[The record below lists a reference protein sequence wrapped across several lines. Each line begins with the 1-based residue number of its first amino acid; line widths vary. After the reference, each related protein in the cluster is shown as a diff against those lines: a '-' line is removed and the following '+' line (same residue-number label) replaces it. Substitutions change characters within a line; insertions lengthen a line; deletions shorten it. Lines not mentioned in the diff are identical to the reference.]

1 MEIKI
6 FGIKVYEKKS
16 GTILDLITTTDGVV
30 STNPAEDSFW
40 EGAEAP
46 YYLDCS
52 TIEGR
57 SSAYKQCDVVRT
69 VIGKSSNAIA
79 NLKVWALDENDKQIK
94 TPQAERI
101 ISKLMRPNPKEDF
114 KRFFRKLDL
123 YCKLHGKAYVHKS
136 YSALFKE
143 YNYYVIPNE
152 YVTEQYL
159 NSTDELFNRR
169 IEKYMI
175 NDKTSTYELLP
186 KYVHVYYDGTLY
198 EGMPYESI
206 GGSRLESLSEVVSTY
221 IVLWEV
227 LTELYGDSG
236 ARNLISM
243 GANSPQMMAMPKLKD
258 EKDIIYKALR
268 KFGGRRSQEKNAVIS
283 TDAKVHQLT
292 AKMSEMEFSDIII
305 ECKKA
310 IANGFDTP
318 AVLLD
323 VESARYKNTTE
334 AIKVLYTQS
343 AIPTAEY
350 YFSEWLQMT
359 GEIALPFRLAADYS
373 HLEFYQDAK
382 KEEAIAFQQMANA
395 ISTLSNIT
403 IEGKPVITNEQAQI
417 KLDLK

>member
-1 MEIKI
+1 MQSIRQLSMNI
-6 FGIKVYEKKS
+6 FGISITKAEVQQETAQDIWRRFSEGDEFTASAYFINCNDYS
-16 GTILDLITTTDGVV
+16 GR
-30 STNPAEDSFW
+30 AK
-40 EGAEAP
+40 
-46 YYLDCS
+46 
-52 TIEGR
+52 
-57 SSAYKQCDVVRT
+57 AYKQCDVVRT

-94 TPQAERI
+94 TAQASRI
-101 ISKLMRPNPKEDF
+101 IKKLMRPNPKEDF

-123 YCKLHGKAYVHKS
+123 ICKLDGVAYVRKVYS
-136 YSALFKE
+136 SALKE
-143 YNYYVIPNE
+143 WNYYVIPNRFITILYKNE
-152 YVTEQYL
+152 
-159 NSTDELFNRR
+159 TDLLFNRVVD
-169 IEKYMI
+169 KYVI
-175 NDKTSTYELLP
+175 NDGTGSYEL
-186 KYVHVYYDGTLY
+186 KNDEVHPFYDGSYSPDGIYTML
-198 EGMPYESI
+198 
-206 GGSRLESLSEVVSTY
+206 GGSRLQSLSEIITTY
-221 IVLWEV
+221 VVLWET
-227 LTELYGDSG
+227 LTEMYGDSG

-258 EKDIIYKALR
+258 EKDVIYKALR
-268 KFGGRRSQEKNAVIS
+268 KFGGRRTQEKNAIIS

-292 AKMSEMEFSDIII
+292 SNMSEMEFPDIII

-310 IANGFDTP
+310 IANAFDTP

-382 KEEAIAFQQMANA
+382 REEAIAFQQMANA
-395 ISTLSNIT
+395 IATLSNTT